1 MSEKKKKKKAEAAAA
16 PAAPATPEVAGTS
29 KKDAK
34 VALETSKTALKEFM
48 AKHKLKEDSDPTD
61 KAVKKEYAALRQAVK
76 DAKATLKSAK
86 GSKGGASGRN
96 TTYDYPADM
105 TDPKERKR
113 FRAKQRAAA
122 NKQAGDAAPKKE
134 KKEKDAAP
142 AAPAPAAP
150 AEAKK
155 KKKKKPSED

>member
-1 MSEKKKKKKAEAAAA
+1 MSDKKKKKKAVDAAA
-16 PAAPATPEVAGTS
+16 PAATTAPAAEAGTS

-34 VALETSKTALKEFM
+34 VALETAKTSLKEFM

-122 NKQAGDAAPKKE
+122 NKPAGDAAPKKE
-134 KKEKDAAP
+134 KAAKAEAAP
-142 AAPAPAAP
+142 AAPAG
-150 AEAKK
+150 EVKK
-155 KKKKKPSED
+155 KKKKKSSED